1 VQVVL
6 APRALLAPRAQLS
19 TRARFWV
26 ETIALVS
33 VIACALALAIAII
46 GALAGAAAGE
56 AKAGQSHSLKFASRD
71 VFPMARASVREI
83 PRSA

>member
-1 VQVVL
+1 MEVAL
-6 APRALLAPRAQLS
+6 APRPLLSFVSR
-19 TRARFWV
+19 RARFWV

-33 VIACALALAIAII
+33 VIACALALAIAIL

-56 AKAGQSHSLKFASRD
+56 AESGQSHSLNFASRE
-71 VFPMARASVREI
+71 VFPMARAFTREI